1 MDSSRTEAPAR
12 TDPGAAADEHRRQQ
26 RRQAERH
33 AEARRPLVE
42 QAERVMN
49 ESRPTPTQEENDLIK
64 TGALHPDDKEEPD
77 SPTMPPLHV
86 QHAHMAEATR
96 TDSGEDERR
105 ARDRATARAGR
116 QAAPEHATGDAAGA
130 TGGTQT
136 ASTGGKPPAP
146 ADASGSKP
154 AEPGKV

>member
-1 MDSSRTEAPAR
+1 M
-12 TDPGAAADEHRRQQ
+12 
-26 RRQAERH
+26 
-33 AEARRPLVE
+33 VE

-64 TGALHPDDKEEPD
+64 TGAMHVDDKEEPD
-77 SPTMPPLHV
+77 GPTMPPIAV

-130 TGGTQT
+130 TSGTQT
-136 ASTGGKPPAP
+136 ASAGAKP
-146 ADASGSKP
+146 ADASKP
-154 AEPGKV
+154 AETKPGEPGKV